1 MDLTLHR
8 TDAPAPQVR
17 VAPPAAGPAPSLT
30 SHPRPAPLPPLRLLP
45 RDREEIAR
53 REARERRRR
62 MLLNAAVGIALLMLT
77 AIGIRYET
85 RPGVGAG
92 LPSVVVGR

>member
-8 TDAPAPQVR
+8 TDAPAPQAR
-17 VAPPAAGPAPSLT
+17 VAPPAVGPVPSFAT
-30 SHPRPAPLPPLRLLP
+30 HPRRTPLPPLRLLP

-53 REARERRRR
+53 REARDRRRR

-85 RPGVGAG
+85 RPGASAG